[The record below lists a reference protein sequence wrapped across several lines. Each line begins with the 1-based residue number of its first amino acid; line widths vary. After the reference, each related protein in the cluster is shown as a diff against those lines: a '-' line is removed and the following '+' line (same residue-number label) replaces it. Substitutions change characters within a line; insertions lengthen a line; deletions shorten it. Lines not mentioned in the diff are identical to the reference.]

1 MNRLMIA
8 VLIAGSLG
16 IVGTAQAAGDAA
28 AGKTKAA
35 TCGMCHG
42 PEGQGT
48 SMGPKLSGEDTGK
61 FIAAMDAYKAGKGDN
76 AMMKSQASGLS
87 EADIANLAAFYASLK

>member
-1 MNRLMIA
+1 MNRLMLT
-8 VLIAGSLG
+8 VLIVGSLG
-16 IVGTAQAAGDAA
+16 VVGTAQAAGDAA
-28 AGKTKAA
+28 TGKTAAA

-48 SMGPKLSGEDTGK
+48 SMGPKLAGEDPAK
-61 FIAAMDAYKAGKGDN
+61 FIAAMDAYKTGKGDN
-76 AMMKSQASGLS
+76 AMMKSQAAGVS